1 MINSITFG
9 SPFLACFPLIEVR
22 NTDTGETHVVGTDPH
37 DQLQLT
43 EKGTITY
50 VNLQNQGSI
59 GDGYEFVCEPPSIDP
74 NKRIPFVDANEF
86 ANIAEETK
94 NSYSVL
100 DEDIA
105 EMANFFLDKR
115 ADGLSIR
122 HSIDNKE

>member
-43 EKGTITY
+43 ENGTITY

-59 GDGYEFVCEPPSIDP
+59 GDGYEFVCESSPIDP
-74 NKRIPFVDANEF
+74 NQRIPFVDASEF

-94 NSYSVL
+94 NSYSSL

-115 ADGLSIR
+115 ADGLSI
-122 HSIDNKE
+122 

>member
-1 MINSITFG
+1 MNSITFG

-59 GDGYEFVCEPPSIDP
+59 GDGYEFVRESSPVDP
-74 NKRIPFVDANEF
+74 NPRIPFVDASEF

-94 NSYSVL
+94 NSYSSL

-105 EMANFFLDKR
+105 EMANFFFDKR

>member
-1 MINSITFG
+1 MINSLTFG
-9 SPFLACFPLIEVR
+9 RQFLACFPLIEVR

-50 VNLQNQGSI
+50 MNLQNQGSI
-59 GDGYEFVCEPPSIDP
+59 GDGYEFVYEPPSIDP
-74 NKRIPFVDANEF
+74 NKRIPFVDASEF

-94 NSYSVL
+94 NSCSAL
-100 DEDIA
+100 DDGIA
-105 EMANFFLDKR
+105 DMASFFFDKR

-122 HSIDNKE
+122 HSINNKE

>member
-1 MINSITFG
+1 MNSITFG
-9 SPFLACFPLIEVR
+9 SPFFACFPLIEVR
-22 NTDTGETHVVGTDPH
+22 DTDTGETHVVGTDPH

-43 EKGTITY
+43 ENGTITY

-59 GDGYEFVCEPPSIDP
+59 GDGYEFVYEPTSIDS
-74 NKRIPFVDANEF
+74 NKRIPFVDASEF
-86 ANIAEETK
+86 TNIAEETK
-94 NSYSVL
+94 NSYSAL
-100 DEDIA
+100 DDGVA